1 VQPGSSIMPGKVNP
15 VMVENLAMISYHVI
29 GADTAVAWAASR
41 GQLELNVMMPL
52 MAHEVLESLSIL
64 TTGCRQF
71 ARECVAGIEADVDR
85 AAWLLEQSSAM
96 ATPLAPYI
104 GYALAADI
112 AKEAVATGKT
122 IRQLVIE
129 RGVFTAEEVAQILDP
144 HELTEPG
151 IAGGFRFEPRM
162 PEGYKRPTGP
172 VGGGG

>member
-1 VQPGSSIMPGKVNP
+1 
-15 VMVENLAMISYHVI
+15 
-29 GADTAVAWAASR
+29 
-41 GQLELNVMMPL
+41 
-52 MAHEVLESLSIL
+52 
-64 TTGCRQF
+64 
-71 ARECVAGIEADVDR
+71 
-85 AAWLLEQSSAM
+85 M

-122 IRQLVIE
+122 IRELVLE
-129 RGVFTAEEVAQILDP
+129 KGVFTKEELDVILDP

-162 PEGYKRPTGP
+162 PEGYERPTGP

>member
-1 VQPGSSIMPGKVNP
+1 
-15 VMVENLAMISYHVI
+15 
-29 GADTAVAWAASR
+29 
-41 GQLELNVMMPL
+41 
-52 MAHEVLESLSIL
+52 
-64 TTGCRQF
+64 
-71 ARECVAGIEADVDR
+71 
-85 AAWLLEQSSAM
+85 M

-112 AKEAVATGKT
+112 AKEAVRTGKT

-129 RGVFTAEEVAQILDP
+129 KGVFTEDEVNQILDP

-151 IAGGFRFEPRM
+151 VAGGFRFEPKM